1 MTTIRGRAMSTNER
15 SAPHSPGRSRA
26 ARLAFTFDRI
36 SDSRRA
42 ACAYLY
48 IVRYHNPP
56 WWVSLAD
63 LHAAMAT
70 RDPASG
76 LNRGFVVVGTRE

>member
-1 MTTIRGRAMSTNER
+1 
-15 SAPHSPGRSRA
+15 
-26 ARLAFTFDRI
+26 
-36 SDSRRA
+36 
-42 ACAYLY
+42 LY